1 MTKEQISQI
10 SKNFK
15 KIRKQKKIS
24 KSVLVM
30 KTGLDYHTISKIE
43 SGTTSDPRINTIIK
57 IVKALEIH
65 FEDLIK

>member
-1 MTKEQISQI
+1 MTKEQVSHI

-15 KIRKQKKIS
+15 RIRKEKKLS
-24 KSVLVM
+24 KSFLVI

-43 SGTTSDPRINTIIK
+43 NGITPNPRINTVIK
-57 IVKALEIH
+57 LVNALEIS